1 MLRGFIRG
9 PLEVYSVAVLLYL
22 FSAWLHF
29 PYGGGH
35 IYSDL
40 VSVFQVRE
48 CPSGCTLP
56 IPYVQTFVEY
66 PVIVSMFMYAMG
78 LLGRLISS
86 SNILDAYYLCTCAF
100 LLIPTLLLIRESVK
114 ITKLLGVDEGRVMRY
129 IIVTPSFLIMLLLNW
144 YVIGVFFSTFA
155 LRKYLQGSRW
165 VSGVLLGL
173 SAASNLVTALPAIG
187 MTLSSKGLREQA
199 KFVAGGL
206 ASYGLVNAPFV
217 LLNPSLWFSPW
228 QYAYNWYIEGSWML
242 AFLNLYSPLRHPL
255 STATFVLEVALI
267 LWTIGKTGI
276 RDTVKLSWIFTFA
289 FLFSTYIFTPQMNM
303 ILLPFFVFAPIAK
316 QYVEFLVFD
325 LVNALVIVL
334 GYSQALFVF
343 GISYAFPGSLIL
355 YMVIVRSLWMGKF
368 TIFDGVWRMLREG
381 RRVS

>member
-9 PLEVYSVAVLLYL
+9 PLGVYSVAVLLYL

-86 SNILDAYYLCTCAF
+86 SNILDAYYVCTCAF
-100 LLIPTLLLIRESVK
+100 LLIPT
-114 ITKLLGVDEGRVMRY
+114 
-129 IIVTPSFLIMLLLNW
+129 LLLNW

-155 LRKYLQGSRW
+155 LRKFLQGSRW

-217 LLNPSLWFSPW
+217 LANPSLWFSPW

-242 AFLNLYSPLRHPL
+242 TFLNLYSPLRHPL

-267 LWTIGKTGI
+267 LWMIGKTGI

>member
-1 MLRGFIRG
+1 
-9 PLEVYSVAVLLYL
+9 
-22 FSAWLHF
+22 
-29 PYGGGH
+29 
-35 IYSDL
+35 
-40 VSVFQVRE
+40 
-48 CPSGCTLP
+48 
-56 IPYVQTFVEY
+56 
-66 PVIVSMFMYAMG
+66 
-78 LLGRLISS
+78 
-86 SNILDAYYLCTCAF
+86 
-100 LLIPTLLLIRESVK
+100 
-114 ITKLLGVDEGRVMRY
+114 
-129 IIVTPSFLIMLLLNW
+129 VTPSFLIMLLLNW

-155 LRKYLQGSRW
+155 LRKFLQGSRW
-165 VSGVLLGL
+165 VSGVILGL

-206 ASYGLVNAPFV
+206 ACYGLVNAPFV

-334 GYSQALFVF
+334 GYSQALLVF

-355 YMVIVRSLWMGKF
+355 YMVIVRSLWVGKF
-368 TIFDGVWRMLREG
+368 TIFDGVWKMLREG